1 MPPIWLQAGNPLC
14 SLATIPTQSAC
25 PLSPYSHILNLEHF
39 LAHCWGWLFPEFK
52 TIIFINRILK
62 VI

>member
-1 MPPIWLQAGNPLC
+1 MPPIWLRAGNSLC

-39 LAHCWGWLFPEFK
+39 LAHCRGWLFPEFK